1 MRHSLLVRLVA
12 SSVLI
17 AVCSIVA
24 TAWLAAR
31 STSGEIRQRRGQTLA
46 RDARINDALLGYA
59 ASHPRWDGV
68 GETVRGLARQSGQR
82 VALATEGGAR
92 IADSATG
99 RPPLPARPSAVV
111 DPLAVDVSLGPGAA
125 TDRIDARAAGPFRLP
140 DAERVRLRREVD
152 AQAACLR
159 REGQRAAVVVGP
171 GGRPYLRREG
181 GPAPGQTRPG
191 APVGA
196 PSGYVPSPPRAG
208 LDRPSGGG
216 AVVVAVE
223 PPGALPGYVPS
234 PPRAALARPP
244 AGGAVVVAVE
254 PPAGTRPG
262 APSGYVLS
270 APRAE
275 SARSSGGG
283 AVRLVDA
290 VVTSPGALSPTPKP
304 SSPPT
309 RPVEESQ
316 RPGATPGATPGVPTT
331 VPGLP
336 SSAPG
341 GRPADR
347 STPVPEPSAPPVS
360 CSPDAPGP
368 TATERRA
375 LDQLAA
381 LVRRCRGGQ
390 VDVWLDETG
399 TPAAPASAAECL
411 ATARRTQL
419 KPYVAPAALL
429 YIGSSDDRAPAIDP
443 YGIAGVTAVIL
454 VLAVGVSVLVA
465 TRLARPVRA
474 VTAAARRMRA
484 GDGSAR
490 VAVRAKGEVGELGTA
505 FNEMSEHLDR
515 LERQRKA
522 MVSDVSHELRTPLS
536 NIRGWLEAAQDG
548 VADLGPA
555 LTASLVEEATLLQH
569 IVDDLQQLALADV
582 GKLRLHPE
590 PVDVADLVEQIATVY
605 RAAAEA
611 AELVLTA
618 EVTGR
623 PHLEADPVRL
633 RQAVGNLLANAVRY
647 TPAGGRV
654 SLRAHA
660 DGDDVLIEVADTGPG
675 IAPEHLPHVF
685 DRFWRAEK
693 SRSRQTGGSG
703 LGLAIVRQLA
713 EAHGGSASVRS
724 EPGRGATF
732 VLRLPGS
739 PDRA

>member
-1 MRHSLLVRLVA
+1 VRHSLLVRLVA

-31 STSGEIRQRRGQTLA
+31 STSGEIRHQQGQTLA
-46 RDARINDALLGYA
+46 SDARINDALLGYA
-59 ASHPRWDGV
+59 ATHPRWDGV
-68 GETVRGLARQSGQR
+68 EETVRGLARQSDRR
-82 VALATEGGAR
+82 VALVTEGGTR
-92 IADSATG
+92 IADSAG
-99 RPPLPARPSAVV
+99 RLPLPARASAVV
-111 DPLAVDVSLGPGAA
+111 DPLAVDVSLVPGAA
-125 TDRIDARAAGPFRLP
+125 TDRIDARAVGPFRLP
-140 DAERVRLRREVD
+140 EPERVRLREEVD

-159 REGQRAAVVVGP
+159 HESQRATVAVGP

-181 GPAPGQTRPG
+181 GPAIAVPG
-191 APVGA
+191 ADRPRPPVGA
-196 PSGYVPSPPRAG
+196 PSGHGPST
-208 LDRPSGGG
+208 
-216 AVVVAVE
+216 
-223 PPGALPGYVPS
+223 
-234 PPRAALARPP
+234 PRAALAGPP
-244 AGGAVVVAVE
+244 AAVDGPPGLAAV
-254 PPAGTRPG
+254 R
-262 APSGYVLS
+262 S
-270 APRAE
+270 ADGE
-275 SARSSGGG
+275 
-283 AVRLVDA
+283 AVRLA
-290 VVTSPGALSPTPKP
+290 SGAGARLVAAATTLKP
-304 SSPPT
+304 APPT
-309 RPVEESQ
+309 K
-316 RPGATPGATPGVPTT
+316 PGPLPGKPTR
-331 VPGLP
+331 
-336 SSAPG
+336 A
-341 GRPADR
+341 PADR
-347 STPVPEPSAPPVS
+347 PTVTPERTVPPAPSKPGSPP

-368 TATERRA
+368 TTTEKRA
-375 LDQLAA
+375 LNQLAA
-381 LVRRCRGGQ
+381 LVRRCHGSR

-399 TPAAPASAAECL
+399 KPAAPASAAECL

-429 YIGSSDDRAPAIDP
+429 YIGSPEDRTPAIDR

-465 TRLARPVRA
+465 TRLVRPVRA

-484 GDGSAR
+484 GDGSVR
-490 VAVRAKGEVGELGTA
+490 VMVRAKGEVGELGAA

-515 LERQRKA
+515 MERQRKA

-548 VADLGPA
+548 VAELDPA

-569 IVDDLQQLALADV
+569 IVDDLQQLALADA

-605 RAAAEA
+605 RAAAA
-611 AELVLTA
+611 AARLVLTV

-623 PHLEADPVRL
+623 PYLDADPVRL
-633 RQAVGNLLANAVRY
+633 RQAVGNLLANALRH
-647 TPAGGRV
+647 TPAGGQA
-654 SLRAHA
+654 SLRAYA

-713 EAHGGSASVRS
+713 EAHGGSAAVRS
-724 EPGRGATF
+724 EPGQGATF
-732 VLRLPGS
+732 VLRLP
-739 PDRA
+739 RRTEIA

>member
-31 STSGEIRQRRGQTLA
+31 STSGEIRERQGQTLA

-68 GETVRGLARQSGQR
+68 GETVRGLARQSDRR
-82 VALATEGGAR
+82 VALATEGGIR
-92 IADSATG
+92 IADSAPG

-111 DPLAVDVSLGPGAA
+111 DPLAVDVSLGPGAP

-140 DAERVRLRREVD
+140 DPERVRLRREVD

-159 REGQRAAVVVGP
+159 REGQRAAVLVGP

-181 GPAPGQTRPG
+181 GPSGPAPAATPPG

-196 PSGYVPSPPRAG
+196 PSGRDPSAR
-208 LDRPSGGG
+208 
-216 AVVVAVE
+216 
-223 PPGALPGYVPS
+223 
-234 PPRAALARPP
+234 RAALAR
-244 AGGAVVVAVE
+244 
-254 PPAGTRPG
+254 T
-262 APSGYVLS
+262 
-270 APRAE
+270 
-275 SARSSGGG
+275 SGGG
-283 AVRLVDA
+283 AVRLAGVARTPSAA
-290 VVTSPGALSPTPKP
+290 VPPTPRPSPTAEPAERP
-304 SSPPT
+304 QPPE
-309 RPVEESQ
+309 P
-316 RPGATPGATPGVPTT
+316 TPGVPTVAPT
-331 VPGLP
+331 GTPAGV
-336 SSAPG
+336 PG
-341 GRPADR
+341 GRPASPPTAIPDPG
-347 STPVPEPSAPPVS
+347 TPPLA

-368 TATERRA
+368 TGTEKRA
-375 LDQLAA
+375 LNQLAA
-381 LVRRCRGGQ
+381 LVRQCHGSR

-411 ATARRTQL
+411 ATARRAQL
-419 KPYVAPAALL
+419 KSYVAPAALL
-429 YIGSSDDRAPAIDP
+429 YIGSPEDRAPAIDP

-474 VTAAARRMRA
+474 VTAAARRMRG

-490 VAVRAKGEVGELGTA
+490 VTVRAKGEVGELGAA

-515 LERQRKA
+515 MERQRKA

-582 GKLRLHPE
+582 GRLRLHPE

-618 EVTGR
+618 EVTAR
-623 PHLEADPVRL
+623 PSLDADPVRL

-654 SLRAHA
+654 SLRAYA

-713 EAHGGSASVRS
+713 EAHGGSAAVRS

-739 PDRA
+739 PDDARPGTA

>member
-1 MRHSLLVRLVA
+1 VRRGLIVRRSLLVRHSLLVRLVA

-31 STSGEIRQRRGQTLA
+31 STSGEIRHRQGQTLA

-59 ASHPRWDGV
+59 ANHPRWDGV
-68 GETVRGLARQSGQR
+68 EETVRGLARQSDQR
-82 VALATEGGAR
+82 VALATEGGLR

-99 RPPLPARPSAVV
+99 RVPLPARASAVV
-111 DPLAVDVSLGPGAA
+111 DPLAGDVSLMPGAV
-125 TDRIDARAAGPFRLP
+125 TDRIDSRAVGPFRLP
-140 DAERVRLRREVD
+140 ESERVRLREQVD
-152 AQAACLR
+152 AQAVCLR
-159 REGQRAAVVVGP
+159 RESQRATVVIGP

-181 GPAPGQTRPG
+181 VPATPAPGANRARMPVDAPSGHPDAGTRLVAVATTLRPG
-191 APVGA
+191 APTKPMKQPGT
-196 PSGYVPSPPRAG
+196 
-208 LDRPSGGG
+208 
-216 AVVVAVE
+216 
-223 PPGALPGYVPS
+223 PPGQPTGQPG
-234 PPRAALARPP
+234 
-244 AGGAVVVAVE
+244 
-254 PPAGTRPG
+254 
-262 APSGYVLS
+262 
-270 APRAE
+270 
-275 SARSSGGG
+275 
-283 AVRLVDA
+283 
-290 VVTSPGALSPTPKP
+290 
-304 SSPPT
+304 
-309 RPVEESQ
+309 
-316 RPGATPGATPGVPTT
+316 GVP
-331 VPGLP
+331 GQ
-336 SSAPG
+336 
-341 GRPADR
+341 GR
-347 STPVPEPSAPPVS
+347 TGPSAPPKPGAPP

-375 LDQLAA
+375 LDQLAT
-381 LVRRCRGGQ
+381 LVGRCHGSR
-390 VDVWLDETG
+390 VEVWLDETG

-429 YIGSSDDRAPAIDP
+429 YIGSPEDGTPAIDP

-465 TRLARPVRA
+465 TRLMRPVRA

-490 VAVRAKGEVGELGTA
+490 VTVRAKGEVGELGAA
-505 FNEMSEHLDR
+505 FNEMSEHLDG

-548 VADLGPA
+548 VAELDPA
-555 LTASLVEEATLLQH
+555 LTASLVEEAMLLQH
-569 IVDDLQQLALADV
+569 IVDDLQQLALADA
-582 GKLRLHPE
+582 GKLRLNPE
-590 PVDVADLVEQIATVY
+590 PVDVADLVDQIATMY

-611 AELVLTA
+611 AGSVLTV
-618 EVTGR
+618 EVTDR
-623 PHLEADPVRL
+623 PRLDADPVRL

-654 SLRAHA
+654 MLRAYA

-675 IAPEHLPHVF
+675 IAPEHLPYVF

-703 LGLAIVRQLA
+703 LGLAIVRQLT
-713 EAHGGSASVRS
+713 EAHGGFAAVRS

-732 VLRLPGS
+732 VLRLPRGT
-739 PDRA
+739 PIV